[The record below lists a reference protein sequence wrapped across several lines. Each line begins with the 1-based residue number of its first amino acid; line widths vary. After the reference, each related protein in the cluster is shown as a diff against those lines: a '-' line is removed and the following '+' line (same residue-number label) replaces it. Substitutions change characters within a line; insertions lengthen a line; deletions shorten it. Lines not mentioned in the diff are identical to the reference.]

1 MTCRSVS
8 KKWSWKWSAILW
20 EAQVKT
26 PGKNTAKMV
35 TDARLKAL
43 KIGHTATDSVPGRGS
58 GAILFHRQHSGV
70 VTVTYRYMHEGRRRK
85 HQMGIYKSGGRDA
98 GASLQQLRVKAQKLA
113 QIAREHGDVTIYM
126 AGLAAEKARRQRERE
141 HQAEIAARRGTLW
154 EMLEAYVDRLDL
166 DGKASS
172 GKVRSLFR
180 VNVLE
185 QRPELA
191 AKYADEIT
199 PEDIKSIL
207 DGVLSRRAKGRGI
220 GNKAKAPETSMRST
234 CDELRRYLR
243 RAFTVAA
250 AMHLTPG
257 KSTRSEQKNFL
268 ININPAALI
277 PALSDAGGG
286 ATESLTP
293 QELSALLS
301 HIDSLPERHRAIC
314 KALIYFGG
322 QRLKQILAVTWDGAG
337 EDTLS
342 LVDAKGQKRWV
353 WEHLVPITPRVKEIL
368 APLWDKPIGPGP
380 FSLTPGKLI
389 HKSTASKAFTDVGRT
404 LSASGKTR
412 KFTWLNIRA
421 TVETLLAAHG
431 VNEEVRAWLLSH
443 GRKGVQ
449 KKHYDRFAYLPE
461 KREALELWGSYL
473 DELSN
478 KNTVP
483 SKVVLLKKKFTLPSR
498 CA

>member
-1 MTCRSVS
+1 
-8 KKWSWKWSAILW
+8 
-20 EAQVKT
+20 
-26 PGKNTAKMV
+26 MV

-43 KIGHTATDSVPGRGS
+43 RVGQTATDSVPGRGN

-70 VTVTYRYMHEGRRRK
+70 VTATYRYMNQGKRRK
-85 HQMGIYKSGGRDA
+85 HPMGLYRSGSRDA
-98 GASLQQLRVKAQKLA
+98 GASLQQLREEAQRLA
-113 QIAREHGDVTIYM
+113 HIVREHGDVTIYM
-126 AGLAAEKARRQRERE
+126 AELAAEKTKRRKERE
-141 HQAEIAARRGTLW
+141 DQAEIAARRGTFW
-154 EMLEAYVDRLDL
+154 EMLEAYIGQLSR
-166 DGKASS
+166 DGKASA

-191 AKYADEIT
+191 AKYADDVT

-207 DGVLSRRAKGRGI
+207 DDVLSRRPKGRGI
-220 GNKAKAPETSMRST
+220 GNKAKPPRSSMKST

-257 KSTRSEQKNFL
+257 KRDHNEQKTFQ
-268 ININPAALI
+268 ISSNPATLI
-277 PALSDAGGG
+277 PAISDSGGG
-286 ATESLTP
+286 DTESLTP
-293 QELSALLS
+293 QELAALLS
-301 HIDSLPERHRAIC
+301 YLDSLPDRHRAIC

-322 QRLKQILAVTWDGAG
+322 QRLKQILAVTWEDVG

-342 LVDAKGQKRWV
+342 LVDAKGQKGWA
-353 WEHLVPITPRVKEIL
+353 WEHLVPITPRLKQIV
-368 APLWDKPIGPGP
+368 APLWDERIGPGP

-389 HKSTASKAFTDVGRT
+389 HKSTASKIFTDAGRT

-412 KFTWLNIRA
+412 QFTWLNIRA

-431 VNEEVRAWLLSH
+431 VNEDIRAWLLSH

-449 KKHYDRFAYLPE
+449 KKHYDRFAYQPE
-461 KREALELWGSYL
+461 KRLALELWCTYL

-478 KNTVP
+478 KNTTP
-483 SKVVLLKKKFTLPSR
+483 SEIVLLQKRALPPRSR
-498 CA
+498 CAQLSQPNADALSDH